1 MSRAAYRPR
10 LNYVPTTFTI
20 LPSSHSRSADVFPG
34 TDTLAAE
41 LAAAIRGEVRFDAA
55 SRALYAT
62 DASNYRHIPI
72 GLVIPRDEQDVIAAV
87 ALCRKHSAPI
97 LTRGA
102 GTSLAGQACNAAVI
116 LDFSKYMNA
125 IGEVD
130 TVANTVRVQPGAVLD
145 RVREKA
151 ELHHLTFAPDPAT
164 HSRCTLGGMIGNNSC
179 GVHALMG
186 GKTVDNIVALDLL
199 LYDGTRLQVG
209 ATSEAELASILA
221 AGGRKAAIYAEL
233 KRLRDTYASQVRA
246 RFPRIPRRVSGY
258 NLDELLPENGFNVA
272 RAFVGTEGTC
282 AIILSATLK
291 LVRSPEFRTLVGVG
305 FSTIFLAADAVPAM
319 LDHPLIGLEGF
330 DGLLVE
336 ALRRK
341 QKSLSDLPL
350 LPPGDGL
357 LLAEFGAAS
366 QPEADAQAATFAAF
380 TATLPT
386 QAIARI
392 YTSAEAKRVWSIRE
406 SALGATA
413 FIPGKGTGWEG
424 WEDAAVAPA
433 QLGSYLRAI
442 CSLMDR
448 FDYQSP
454 MYGHF
459 GQGCVHM
466 RHNFDLETASG
477 ILKFRDFMDQATDI
491 ALAHGGSISGEH
503 GDGQSRGALYPK
515 MFGPEL
521 MQAFRD
527 FKRAWD
533 PDHKL
538 NPNKLIDAHQPHED
552 LRLGADYTPWKPD
565 THFAFAEDNGS
576 FASATL
582 RCVGV
587 GACRKTDAGAMCP
600 SFMATGEELHS
611 TRGRA
616 HLLWELM
623 QGEVLAD
630 QWRNEQV
637 KESLDLCLACKAC
650 KSECPVSVDMATYKA
665 EFLSHHF
672 EDRTR
677 PLAHYAFGR
686 IDLWARIASHFP
698 ALANALGAN
707 PMLRRLTN
715 RLLHVHPSRTLPRF
729 APAFTRT
736 HKKTRHPERSEA
748 ESKDLHLAST
758 AQAHHP
764 SPQAENLL
772 HGSAANLARNHPR
785 PVSSLPPVFLFADTF
800 NNYFHPGTMQA
811 AHEVLTAAGF
821 EVLLPTRHLCCGRP
835 LYDFGLLDTA
845 REYLLNVLDA
855 LAPQLAAGTPVVVLE
870 PSCASVF
877 RDELTNLLPRDP
889 RARKLRDQTRLLS
902 EFLVKHAP
910 HYTPP
915 QLTGNILVHGHCHHR
930 ATMSMADEMTLLRA
944 TGANVTL
951 LDSGCCGMA
960 GPFGFERDKYEISQN
975 LANRVLLPAVRT
987 ASPGTLIVADGFS
1000 CCEQITQNTAAR
1012 PLHLAEVLTEG
1023 RT

>member
-1 MSRAAYRPR
+1 VSTP
-10 LNYVPTTFTI
+10 FTI
-20 LPSSHSRSADVFPG
+20 LPSSHVRAADTFPG
-34 TDTLAAE
+34 ASALAAE

-87 ALCRKHSAPI
+87 ALCRKHNAPI

-130 TVANTVRVQPGAVLD
+130 LATNTMRVQPGAVLD

-151 ELHHLTFAPDPAT
+151 ELHNLTFAPDPAT

-186 GKTVDNIVALDLL
+186 GKTVDNIIALDLL
-199 LYDGTRLQVG
+199 LYDGTQIEVG
-209 ATSEAELASILA
+209 ATSEAELDLHIKS
-221 AGGRKAAIYAEL
+221 GGRIGAIYAEL
-233 KRLRDTYASQVRA
+233 KRIRDTYSEFVRTK
-246 RFPRIPRRVSGY
+246 FPRIPRRVSGF
-258 NLDELLPENGFNVA
+258 NLDELLPESDFNVA
-272 RAFVGTEGTC
+272 RALVGSEGTC
-282 AIILSATLK
+282 AIILSATLQ
-291 LVRSPEFRTLVGVG
+291 LVRSPQFRTLVGVG
-305 FSTIFLAADAVPAM
+305 FSDIFVAADAVPQ
-319 LDHPLIGLEGF
+319 LLTHPLIGLEGV
-330 DGLLVE
+330 DGLLLE

-341 QKSLSDLPL
+341 QKSLSSLEL
-350 LPPGDGL
+350 LPGGDGFL
-357 LLAEFGAAS
+357 LCEFGADT
-366 QPEADAQAATFAAF
+366 QPESDALAEGFAIFVTSFATN
-380 TATLPT
+380 PT
-386 QAIARI
+386 ARI
-392 YTSAEAKRVWSIRE
+392 YTSAEAKQVWHIRE

-413 FIPGKGTGWEG
+413 FVPGKGTGWEG
-424 WEDAAVAPA
+424 WEDAAVDPA

-442 CSLMDR
+442 YALMNE
-448 FDYQSP
+448 FGYQSP

-466 RHNFDLETASG
+466 RHNFDLETAPG
-477 ILKFRDFMDQATDI
+477 ILKFREFVERAAEI

-503 GDGQSRGALYPK
+503 GDGQARGALLPQ

-527 FKRAWD
+527 FKRVWD
-533 PDHKL
+533 PDNKL

-552 LRLGADYTPWKPD
+552 LRLGADYAPWRPE

-576 FASATL
+576 LASAAL

-587 GACRKTDAGAMCP
+587 GACRKTDAGTMCP

-623 QGEVLAD
+623 QGEVLPNK
-630 QWRNEQV
+630 WRNEQM

-672 EDRTR
+672 AGRLR

-686 IDLWARIASHFP
+686 IDVWARIASYFP
-698 ALANALGAN
+698 ALVNAINATPGVTHLAKA
-707 PMLRRLTN
+707 
-715 RLLHVHPSRTLPRF
+715 LLHIHPNRTLPKF
-729 APAFTRT
+729 ASAFTRRKQT
-736 HKKTRHPERSEA
+736 LDS
-748 ESKDLHLAST
+748 SS
-758 AQAHHP
+758 
-764 SPQAENLL
+764 
-772 HGSAANLARNHPR
+772 
-785 PVSSLPPVFLFADTF
+785 SSLGTVFLWADTF
-800 NNYFHPGTMQA
+800 NNYFHPTTMQA
-811 AHEVLTAAGF
+811 AHEVLTTAGF
-821 EVLLPTRHLCCGRP
+821 TVQLPTKHLCCGRP

-845 REYLLNVLDA
+845 KQYLLKVLDA
-855 LAPQLAAGTPVVVLE
+855 LAPQLAAGTPIVILE

-877 RDELTNLLPRDP
+877 RDELCNLLPNDP
-889 RARKLRDQTRLLS
+889 RARKLRDQTFLLS

-915 QLTGNILVHGHCHHR
+915 QLGAKNRDKIIVHGHCHHR
-930 ATMSMADEMTLLRA
+930 ATMGMEDEMTLLRA
-944 TGANVTL
+944 TGADVTL

-960 GPFGFERDKYEISQN
+960 GPFGFEKGKYDISQT
-975 LANRVLLPAVRT
+975 LANRVLLPAVRKADSDT
-987 ASPGTLIVADGFS
+987 IIVSDGFS
-1000 CCEQITQNTAAR
+1000 CCEQITQNTGAQ
-1012 PLHLAEVLTEG
+1012 PLHLAQVLAKID
-1023 RT
+1023 